1 MECKGII
8 KEGQFCK
15 VDSNQEYGQFCAFD
29 LSEVC
34 NLSCAALRLSDK
46 TPDGLQF
53 IVCARMPQYALAEYI
68 QNKDIDLEY
77 NEAEAPFDEESVTV
91 DDSE

>member
-8 KEGQFCK
+8 KEGRFCK

-46 TPDGLQF
+46 QADGLQF

-68 QNKDIDLEY
+68 QDKVMDLELFD
-77 NEAEAPFDEESVTV
+77 EQAPFDEESITV